1 MSMGMSDCFCFEFV
15 YTFYTY
21 SGGFRD
27 QADGGRPENR
37 HLKGCLTEIFL
48 LQIESI
54 SLGMLKNGSG

>member
-1 MSMGMSDCFCFEFV
+1 LREKKTLKIGSCQFA
-15 YTFYTY
+15 Y
-21 SGGFRD
+21 GGFRD

-37 HLKGCLTEIFL
+37 HLKGCLTEIVL